1 MQSSSAAPPDDSPR
15 STAEIIHGVFNKSTG
30 SQPNDKPSKRPKR
43 ATPKESRSKLLSSV
57 LLREYPKSS
66 KWILDYVN
74 LAGKHSHKTLG
85 DAKVM
90 SELDAC
96 IRAKEILTAVC
107 DGRNPFAGDIT
118 VEDYFDT
125 IRTPWSLANK
135 RSAKDE
141 IGVFNRYAR
150 RKLGR
155 LLMRKVRAHHI
166 QAAIDEYQAGET
178 PTARRKKLE
187 AGTIYQ
193 FIAVMKALMK
203 WAYRRG
209 DIVADPT
216 LSIRQV
222 KLNNTRLVRYSASEL
237 AAIGAQL
244 EFAAPELRLL
254 FEMLL
259 AIAVRVRE
267 ILDARHD
274 DVDEAACTLMLRNTK
289 SGRPFLVP
297 CPPAFMRAY
306 QEAKM
311 LRRPDNPHILPPAHG
326 SGPMETPYR
335 AWKQLLTEAGITER
349 RIFHD
354 ARRTVSSEAI
364 ETPGVT
370 LHDVSRSLNHANVL
384 ITAQRYLVTGDERIR
399 RTLTLASNS
408 LDAMLHRH
416 RRTESPRV
424 DLRPTVRSFLI
435 GLHHTHVFGSTAM
448 Q

>member
-1 MQSSSAAPPDDSPR
+1 MQSSSAAPKDDSPR
-15 STAEIIHGVFNKSTG
+15 STAEIIHGVFNKGTG
-30 SQPNDKPSKRPKR
+30 SQPNDKPSKRQKR
-43 ATPKESRSKLLSSV
+43 RTPKESRSKLHSSV

-96 IRAKEILTAVC
+96 IRAKEILTAVG

-155 LLMRKVRAHHI
+155 LLMRKVRANHI

-267 ILDARHD
+267 ILDAHHD

-311 LRRPDNPHILPPAHG
+311 LRRPDNPHILPPDHG
-326 SGPMETPYR
+326 PGPMATPYR
-335 AWKQLLTEAGITER
+335 AWKKLLTDAGITER

-354 ARRTVSSEAI
+354 ARRTVCSEAI
-364 ETPGVT
+364 NTPGVT
-370 LHDVSRSLNHANVL
+370 LHDVSRSLNHANVT
-384 ITAQRYLVTGDERIR
+384 ITAQRYLVTGDDRIR
-399 RTLTLASNS
+399 HTLTQSSAR
-408 LDAMLHRH
+408 LDAML
-416 RRTESPRV
+416 RR
-424 DLRPTVRSFLI
+424 DYGQPTKCKTLAPMFPSVLI
-435 GLHHTHVFGSTAM
+435 SAQIRMVFAGKQCA
-448 Q
+448 

>member
-1 MQSSSAAPPDDSPR
+1 MQSSSASPKDDSPR
-15 STAEIIHGVFNKSTG
+15 STAEIIHGVFNKRTG
-30 SQPNDKPSKRPKR
+30 SQPNEKPPKRP
-43 ATPKESRSKLLSSV
+43 TPKETRSKFDSSV
-57 LLREYPKSS
+57 LKREYANSA

-74 LAGKHSHKTLG
+74 LAGNPSHKTLG
-85 DAKVM
+85 DTKQM
-90 SELDAC
+90 SELEAC
-96 IRAKEILTAVC
+96 IRAREIREAIR

-125 IRTPWSLANK
+125 IRAPWSLANK

-155 LLMRKVRAHHI
+155 LLMRNVRAHHI
-166 QAAIDEYQAGET
+166 QAAIDDFQAGET

-216 LSIRQV
+216 LTIRQV
-222 KLNNTRLVRYSASEL
+222 KLNNTRLVRYSAPEL

-274 DVDEAACTLMLRNTK
+274 DIDEAACTLMLRNTK

-311 LRRPDNPHILPPAHG
+311 LRRPDNPHIIQPDHG
-326 SGPMETPYR
+326 PGPMATPYR
-335 AWKQLLTEAGITER
+335 AWKKLLIDAGITER

-354 ARRTVSSEAI
+354 ARRTVCSEAI
-364 ETPGVT
+364 NTPGVT
-370 LHDVSRSLNHANVL
+370 LHDVSRSLNHANVT
-384 ITAQRYLVTGDERIR
+384 ITAQRYLVTGDDRIR
-399 RTLTLASNS
+399 HTLMQSSAR
-408 LDAMLHRH
+408 LDAML
-416 RRTESPRV
+416 RRDCGNQTKFKTFVPLVSSV
-424 DLRPTVRSFLI
+424 LI
-435 GLHHTHVFGSTAM
+435 SAQIRMIFAGRCAM
-448 Q
+448 HG